1 MGPTISI
8 MTRAGKKAWGRVKK
22 QGLKGFQAVLDSS
35 LKLHRD
41 TPTGLRGQLIAMDQG
56 KTADGRASAGLVIVP
71 GTAQPV
77 PAGGFSPIKAEEQ
90 AGFEPR
96 ARVVEAP
103 AGSFIFW
110 DESAVHS
117 NAGPD
122 HALPTVGE
130 ATVPLAEALLDPDR
144 VRAFVHEH
152 GYCVV
157 TGLLAPHECAAMIEA
172 AKTAIRAS
180 CAREGAGFKGAGG
193 NGLWKHY
200 GVSTHEDLR
209 PFSVHPNVVALWRG
223 VLGAE
228 QICFSPDAL
237 AFMAERNET
246 GGHDVDRPTRVT
258 QILCYGRASD
268 QLVGTGAKKL
278 AYYRQGG
285 SCNHPPCVLSK
296 GGSGRHYSDR
306 LNEWRA
312 QVPTFG
318 KDPAVDARFIELL
331 GP

>member
-1 MGPTISI
+1 MP
-8 MTRAGKKAWGRVKK
+8 RAGKKAGGRGKK
-22 QGLKGFQAVLDSS
+22 QRFKGFQALLDSS

-41 TPTGLRGQLIAMDQG
+41 PATGLRGQLIAIDQG
-56 KTADGRASAGLVIVP
+56 KTADGRAAAGLVIVP
-71 GTAQPV
+71 GTAQAV
-77 PAGGFSPIKAEEQ
+77 PANGFAPIKAKEQ
-90 AGFEPR
+90 AVLESR
-96 ARVVEAP
+96 ARVIEAS

-110 DESAVHS
+110 DESTVHS

-122 HALPTVGE
+122 HALQTVGE
-130 ATVPLAEALLDPDR
+130 ATLPLAEALLDPGR
-144 VRAFVHEH
+144 VRTFVHER

-157 TGLLAPHECAAMIEA
+157 TGLLGPEECAAMIEA
-172 AKTAIRAS
+172 AKTAVRAS
-180 CAREGAGFKGAGG
+180 CAHEGAAFKGPGG
-193 NGLWKHY
+193 NGLWKHN

-306 LNEWRA
+306 LNEWTA

-318 KDPAVDARFIELL
+318 KDPGVDARFIELL

>member
-1 MGPTISI
+1 MPG
-8 MTRAGKKAWGRVKK
+8 AGKKAGGRRKK
-22 QGLKGFQAVLDSS
+22 QGLKGFQALLDSS

-41 TPTGLRGQLIAMDQG
+41 TPTGWRGQLIAMDQG
-56 KTADGRASAGLVIVP
+56 KTVDGRASAGLVIVP

-77 PAGGFSPIKAEEQ
+77 PAGGFAPIGADERADCEFK
-90 AGFEPR
+90 
-96 ARVVEAP
+96 ARVVEAS

-130 ATVPLAEALLDPDR
+130 ATLPLAEALLDPGR

-157 TGLLAPHECAAMIEA
+157 TGLLGPEECAAMIEA
-172 AKTAIRAS
+172 AKTAVRAS
-180 CAREGAGFKGAGG
+180 CARQGAAFKGAGG

-200 GVSTHEDLR
+200 GVSTHELLR
-209 PFSVHPNVVALWRG
+209 PFSVHPNVIALWQG
-223 VLGAE
+223 VLGVE

-237 AFMAERNET
+237 AFMAARNEG
-246 GGHDVDRPTRVT
+246 GGHDIDRPTRVT
-258 QILCYGRASD
+258 QILCYGRAAD
-268 QLVGTGAKKL
+268 QRAGTGAKKL

-285 SCNHPPCVLSK
+285 SCNHPPCALSK

-306 LNEWRA
+306 NNEWTA

-318 KDPAVDARFIELL
+318 KDPEVDARFIALL

>member
-1 MGPTISI
+1 MP
-8 MTRAGKKAWGRVKK
+8 RAGKKAARRGKK
-22 QGLKGFQAVLDSS
+22 QRFKGFQALLDSS

-41 TPTGLRGQLIAMDQG
+41 PATGVRGQLAAMDQG
-56 KTADGRASAGLVIVP
+56 KTADGRPAPGLVIVP

-77 PAGGFSPIKAEEQ
+77 PGGKFVPIGHEEQ
-90 AGFEPR
+90 AVLEPR
-96 ARVVEAP
+96 ARVVAAP
-103 AGSFIFW
+103 AGSFIVW
-110 DESAVHS
+110 DESAVHG

-122 HALPTVGE
+122 HALQTVASPTL
-130 ATVPLAEALLDPDR
+130 PLAEALASPGR
-144 VRAFVHEH
+144 VRAFVQEH

-157 TGLLAPHECAAMIEA
+157 TGVLAPHECAAMIEA
-172 AKTAIRAS
+172 AKTAVRAS
-180 CAREGAGFKGAGG
+180 CAREGAAFKGPGG
-193 NGLWKHY
+193 NGLWKHN

-209 PFSVHPNVVALWRG
+209 PFLVHPNVVALWRG

-306 LNEWRA
+306 LNEWTA

-318 KDPAVDARFIELL
+318 KNPGVDARFVELL